1 MGRPR
6 TIRTS
11 ATTRARTT
19 LTQLMDQDL
28 EPDPTA
34 AARGSARVSPRIA
47 ASQSRTRRCAT
58 GGRARASAST
68 ATSAHRGGPRTG
80 LILSGAITPA
90 NRPEEEAAP
99 QLAED
104 IANQCVEIG
113 ELFIDRGYVKA
124 ALVDK
129 VLGRGGEIVCRPW
142 VPRGK
147 GVFTKA
153 AFKINVRDLTI
164 TCPAGETE
172 RIVFGAITEFDP
184 EACDRCA
191 LRSKCTAAAAGL
203 GLLTRRACPGATG
216 RGGPRAASSRPARP
230 AARRAARTPARRRR
244 RVRGAARPRHRFRT
258 ASRPD

>member
-1 MGRPR
+1 MVAGQSGEAQWVKHGPNGLESTDTDGQASHDSYVSHHQGPHDADAAHGPGPRAGPDGGGKRIREGVAEDRRVSVEDPEMRHGRKSKSKRFNGYKRPSR
-6 TIRTS
+6 WTS
-11 ATTRARTT
+11 NGPHPLRRHHAS
-19 LTQLMDQDL
+19 Q
-28 EPDPTA
+28 P
-34 AARGSARVSPRIA
+34 ARG
-47 ASQSRTRRCAT
+47 
-58 GGRARASAST
+58 G
-68 ATSAHRGGPRTG
+68 
-80 LILSGAITPA
+80 
-90 NRPEEEAAP
+90 
-99 QLAED
+99 
-104 IANQCVEIG
+104 
-113 ELFIDRGYVKA
+113 F
-124 ALVDK
+124 
-129 VLGRGGEIVCRPW
+129 LGRGGEIVCRPW